1 MDSLRKLLKYLQVV
15 FCDANT
21 TADGNSFHKVFNVLG
36 VTVKAQEMSVSIDL
50 KSADFVGGVVVK
62 LERLLEGQKLFLGEA
77 NASLKK
83 RAPQVASVNG
93 FLLVELQDVVHE
105 SLLGPAHASH
115 DVSRDQSGKLER
127 EVAFLLVSRGNID
140 ELQDLIIDLCNLL
153 MIHLRHTFNNA
164 HSYPTDIFPLEVGL
178 VLHQG
183 LESLARREQ
192 AGYRLVHGKV
202 GESHTQ
208 DFIAKVYESKG
219 MVDEEVAAHQLVD
232 EKLFHQGWSAVLR
245 EHASGW
251 GLEGG
256 DGERIYKSF
265 SLLCLHL
272 LGNIGAGDLLV
283 LFENLR

>member
-1 MDSLRKLLKYLQVV
+1 
-15 FCDANT
+15 
-21 TADGNSFHKVFNVLG
+21 
-36 VTVKAQEMSVSIDL
+36 MSVGIDL

-105 SLLGPAHASH
+105 SLLGPTHASH

-127 EVAFLLVSRGNID
+127 KVAFLLVSRGNID
-140 ELQDLIIDLCNLL
+140 ELQDLIIDLSNLL

-164 HSYPTDIFPLEVGL
+164 HSYSADIFPLEVGL

-183 LESLARREQ
+183 LKSLARREQ

-202 GESHTQ
+202 GETHTQ

-245 EHASGW
+245 EHTSGW

-256 DGERIYKSF
+256 DGERIYESF

-272 LGNIGAGDLLV
+272 LGNIGAGDILV